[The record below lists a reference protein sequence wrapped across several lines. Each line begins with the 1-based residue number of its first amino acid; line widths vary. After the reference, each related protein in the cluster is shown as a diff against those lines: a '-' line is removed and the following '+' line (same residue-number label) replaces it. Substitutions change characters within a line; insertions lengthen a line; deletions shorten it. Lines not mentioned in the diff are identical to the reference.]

1 MMNNTNKNILYCFL
15 MIISSII
22 LFIIYLDNRH
32 LEGLLSFSIILFIL
46 SSTLFI
52 IHIINKFNYRT
63 KPSNNYI
70 NKKVI
75 CRNNIY
81 FLEELNLT
89 ISKEYYIL
97 YAFYTIK
104 DDCYYCVIK
113 DNNNNKIK
121 IKEDH
126 LHLIFDI

>member
-1 MMNNTNKNILYCFL
+1 MMNNTNRNLLYCFL

-75 CRNNIY
+75 CWDNTY
-81 FLEELNLT
+81 FLEQLNLT
-89 ISKEYYIL
+89 ISKEYYIID
-97 YAFYTIK
+97 AFYSIK
-104 DDCYYCVIK
+104 DDVTYCIIK
-113 DNNNNKIK
+113 DNNDNKIK
-121 IKEDH
+121 IEENH
-126 LHLIFDI
+126 LHLIFYI